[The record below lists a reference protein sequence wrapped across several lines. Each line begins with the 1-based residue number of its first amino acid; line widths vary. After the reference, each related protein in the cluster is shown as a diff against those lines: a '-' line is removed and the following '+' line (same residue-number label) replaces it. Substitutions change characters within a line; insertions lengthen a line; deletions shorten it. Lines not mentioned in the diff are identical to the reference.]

1 MIFTGDETIKALPFV
16 EPEKNDN
23 LRDNMLKLNPNSLI
37 TDVSPEQKIDT
48 DLDGK

>member
-1 MIFTGDETIKALPFV
+1 MNLIGDETNKALPFV

-23 LRDNMLKLNPNSLI
+23 LREKMLKYYPDAFV

>member
-1 MIFTGDETIKALPFV
+1 MIFIGDEANKALPFV
-16 EPEKNDN
+16 EPEMNDH
-23 LRDNMLKLNPNSLI
+23 LRDKMLKSYSDAFV